1 MIVQYGMAAQLAYS
15 EMIALYSK
23 SLKISTAEN
32 QGSKIVV
39 DGLEERL
46 CGGTMQVGT

>member
-1 MIVQYGMAAQLAYS
+1 MVIQYGMAAQLAYS

-32 QGSKIVV
+32 QCTKIVV
-39 DGLEERL
+39 DGLEE
-46 CGGTMQVGT
+46 

>member
-1 MIVQYGMAAQLAYS
+1 MVVQLAYS

-23 SLKISTAEN
+23 SLKVSTTEN

-39 DGLEERL
+39 DGLEETL
-46 CGGTMQVGT
+46 CGGTMKVDT